1 MTQTTPKGR
10 PLDDEL
16 TGRVLNEVRDALDA
30 VGYVNLKIE
39 KVASAVGC
47 GKTTIYRRWPTKAE
61 LVAAAILDG
70 VDPGA
75 TPDTGDVVEDLVE
88 HAWQHVR
95 NFKPD
100 GQFTPKHNRTLLA
113 MFDAEVVP
121 LIEERYMKKRHAMG
135 REILARAVA
144 RGQMSSSLD
153 QDLIIDTIAGLTLFR
168 LSLKPDARVHSDDE
182 LKDSYRKLVRSLVAS
197 PD

>member
-1 MTQTTPKGR
+1 MTQATSKGR

-16 TGRVLNEVRDALDA
+16 TGRVLNEVREALDA

-39 KVASAVGC
+39 KVATAVGC

-61 LVAAAILDG
+61 LAAAAILDG
-70 VDPGA
+70 VDPGE
-75 TPDTGDVVEDLVE
+75 TPDTGDVVEDLLE

-95 NFKPD
+95 NFKQD
-100 GQFTPKHNRTLLA
+100 EQLTPKHNRTLLA
-113 MFDAEVVP
+113 MFDAEVIP
-121 LIEERYMKKRHAMG
+121 LIEARYMKKRHAMG
-135 REILARAVA
+135 REILERAVA
-144 RGQMSSSLD
+144 RGQLSDRLD

-168 LSLKPDARVHSDDE
+168 LSIKPDAKVHNDAE
-182 LKDSYRKLVRSLVAS
+182 LKDSYRELVRSLVAS

>member
-1 MTQTTPKGR
+1 MTQATPKGR

-16 TGRVLNEVRDALDA
+16 TGRVLTEVREALDA

-39 KVASAVGC
+39 KIAAAVGC

-61 LVAAAILDG
+61 VAAAAILDG
-70 VDPGA
+70 VDPGE

-88 HAWQHVR
+88 HAWQNVR
-95 NFKPD
+95 NFKPE
-100 GQFTPKHNRTLLA
+100 GQQKATHNRTLLA
-113 MFDAEVVP
+113 MFDAEVIP
-121 LIEERYMKKRHAMG
+121 LIEARYMKKRHVMG
-135 REILARAVA
+135 REILDRAVA
-144 RGQMSSSLD
+144 RGQVSESLD

-168 LSLKPDARVHSDDE
+168 LSLKPDARAHSDAE
-182 LKDSYRKLVRSLVAS
+182 LKDSYRRLIRSLVAS